1 MSVQLQ
7 DSEHTRKPRVTK
19 GNGKYAKE
27 HEMSRNGNGKGLE
40 QKIVI
45 LGAGPTGLGA
55 AYRLQ
60 ELGYRNW
67 AIYERHPYIG
77 GLATSF
83 QDSAGFTYDIGGHVM
98 FSHYKYFDDL
108 VDKLLGDD
116 YTEIMREAW
125 VWMMDRFVPYPFQ
138 NNIRYLPKEV
148 AFECVSGLI
157 EAAKHPEKI
166 KEATNFNDL
175 IDAQFGPGMAKYF
188 MKPYNFKVWAHPVSH
203 MSRDWLGE
211 RVAIPDVQRILKNV
225 LLEQD
230 DVSWGPNNK
239 FKYPLYGG
247 TGGLYTPFMK
257 YVGDHLHTNKT
268 AVAIDH
274 EAKQVFFDDG
284 EVVDYDTL
292 LSTMPLDLLVQR
304 MKYAPEHIRRATRG
318 LHHSS
323 GLIVGVGINRPCP
336 SEKCWLYFPETSSP
350 FYRVTYLSN
359 YSPFIVPDE
368 NHFLLLTETSYSEHK
383 PENKADI
390 VDRVVQGLLNTRLL
404 EPADLDRISSTYLI
418 DVDYSYP
425 VPTVDRNAALGTIQP
440 YLMKHGIYSRGRFG
454 AWEYEIGNMDH
465 SVMQGVELVNH
476 WLLGEAEITWKDFSH
491 VAEAR
496 HPIVVAGAARLSAD
510 GVGREGAMRI
520 PDGVLEGTDGKTNV
534 IHSISGHGLIHA
546 GVQPLNLRRENI
558 EPKIKLNGKHAA
570 L

>member
-1 MSVQLQ
+1 M
-7 DSEHTRKPRVTK
+7 K
-19 GNGKYAKE
+19 
-27 HEMSRNGNGKGLE
+27 RNGTRSDLE

-67 AIYERHPYIG
+67 AIYERHSYIG

-98 FSHYKYFDDL
+98 FSHYKYFDNL
-108 VDKLLGDD
+108 VDKLLEDN

-138 NNIRYLPKEV
+138 NNIRHLPKEV
-148 AFECVSGLI
+148 MYECLTGLL
-157 EAAKHPEKI
+157 EAQKHPEKI
-166 KEATNFNDL
+166 KFATNFNDL
-175 IDAQFGPGMAKYF
+175 IDAQFGAGMAKYF
-188 MKPYNFKVWAHPVSH
+188 MKPYNFKVWAHPISH

-211 RVAIPDVQRILKNV
+211 RVAIPDVNRILKNI
-225 LLEQD
+225 LFEQD

-239 FKYPLYGG
+239 FKYPLHGG
-247 TGGLYTPFMK
+247 TGGLYNPMVK
-257 YVGDHLHTNKT
+257 YVGDHLHLGKD
-268 AVAIDH
+268 AVAIDI
-274 EAKQVFFDDG
+274 EGRQVRFADG
-284 EVVDYDTL
+284 EVVDYDLL
-292 LSTMPLDLLVQR
+292 LSTMPLDLLINRIEQ
-304 MKYAPEHIRRATRG
+304 APERIRKATRG

-323 GLIVGVGINRPCP
+323 GLIVGVGIGRPCP
-336 SEKCWLYFPETSSP
+336 SQKCWLYFPETTSP

-359 YSPFIVPDE
+359 YSPYIVPDN

-390 VDRVVQGLLNTRLL
+390 VDRVVQGLLNTKIIG
-404 EPADLDRISSTYLI
+404 PADLDRIVSTYLI

-425 VPTVDRNAALGTIQP
+425 VPTVDRNMALGTIQP
-440 YLMKHGIYSRGRFG
+440 YLMKHDIYSRGRFG

-476 WLLGEAEITWKDFSH
+476 WLEGEPEVTWKDFSETVKAPRPSS
-491 VAEAR
+491 VAAM
-496 HPIVVAGAARLSAD
+496 A
-510 GVGREGAMRI
+510 EGTMRI
-520 PDGVLEGTDGKTNV
+520 PEVAMESASTRAKP
-534 IHSISGHGLIHA
+534 IYSSMGHGLVQA
-546 GVQPLNLRRENI
+546 GVQPLNPRR
-558 EPKIKLNGKHAA
+558 KRSTQQQA
-570 L
+570 LS

>member
-1 MSVQLQ
+1 MAK
-7 DSEHTRKPRVTK
+7 SEQKAHID
-19 GNGKYAKE
+19 
-27 HEMSRNGNGKGLE
+27 

-67 AIYERHPYIG
+67 QIYDRNNYVG

-108 VDKLLGDD
+108 VDKLLGTE

-138 NNIRYLPKEV
+138 NNIRHLPREV
-148 AFECVSGLI
+148 VLECVSGLI
-157 EAAKHPEKI
+157 EAGKSPEKM
-166 KEATNFNDL
+166 KQATNFNDL
-175 IDAQFGPGMAKYF
+175 IDAQFGAGIAKYF

-211 RVAIPDVQRILKNV
+211 RVAMPNLDKILKNV

-230 DVSWGPNNK
+230 DVAWGPNNK
-239 FKYPLYGG
+239 FKYPLRGG
-247 TGGLYTPFMK
+247 TGGLYSPMVQ
-257 YVGDHLHTNKT
+257 YIGDHLTLGKT
-268 AVAIDH
+268 AVKVDQI
-274 EAKQVFFDDG
+274 AKQVHFSDG
-284 EVVDYDTL
+284 DVVDYDLL
-292 LSTMPLDLLVQR
+292 LSTMPLDLLVSNLNE
-304 MKYAPEHIRRATRG
+304 APQVIRQATRG

-323 GLIVGVGINRPCP
+323 GLIIGVGIKRPCP
-336 SEKCWLYFPETSSP
+336 SEKCWLYFPEPTAP

-359 YSPFIVPDE
+359 YSPYMTPDAD
-368 NHFLLLTETSYSEHK
+368 NNFLLLTETSYSEHK

-390 VDRVVQGLLNTRLL
+390 VDRVVQGLLNTKII
-404 EPADLDRISSTYLI
+404 EPADLDRIASTYLI

-425 VPTVDRNAALGTIQP
+425 VPTVDRNQALGTIQP
-440 YLMKHGIYSRGRFG
+440 YLMANDIYSRGRFG

-465 SVMQGVELVNH
+465 SVMQGVELVNR
-476 WLLGEAEITWKDFSH
+476 WLLGEEEVTWKDF
-491 VAEAR
+491 AETAKAQPTL
-496 HPIVVAGAARLSAD
+496 HIAHSS
-510 GVGREGAMRI
+510 EGHKAPTI
-520 PDGVLEGTDGKTNV
+520 Q
-534 IHSISGHGLIHA
+534 SISGHGLIKA
-546 GVQPLNLRRENI
+546 GIQPLNMSR
-558 EPKIKLNGKHAA
+558 KAVTASKNGTSGSRV
-570 L
+570 